1 MNYGLYLSA
10 SGVLTNLHRQDV
22 YANNLANAQTVGFKP
37 DFAGIAQ
44 RDPES
49 IEEGFGFDVRKD
61 ILDRIG
67 GGVLAGPHHIDFT
80 PANLERTSN
89 PLDVA
94 LEKENQ
100 FFAVLARAPGSD
112 QPSVHVTRDGRLTRN
127 SDGFLVTVAGGHQ
140 VLGPDDEPIQLQS
153 GSVVI
158 DPAGR
163 IQQNGEI
170 VGRLQVAQM
179 SDTDVLQKRGQGLY
193 SIEGPANLRTIVER
207 PSIKTGF
214 VEASGTDPIKALMK
228 LIDATKSVTS
238 HANLIRYHDLLMDQ
252 AVNTLGRVVA

>member
-37 DFAGIAQ
+37 DFASIAQ

-49 IEEGFGFDVRKD
+49 IEEGFGFDVSHD
-61 ILDRIG
+61 LLDRIG
-67 GGVLAGPHHIDFT
+67 GGVLAGPQSIDFT
-80 PANLERTSN
+80 PANLEHTGN
-89 PLDVA
+89 PLDAA
-94 LEKENQ
+94 LEQENQ
-100 FFAVLARAPGSD
+100 FFAVLADAPGSD
-112 QPSVHVTRDGRLTRN
+112 QPSVHLTRDGRFSRD
-127 SDGFLVTVAGGHQ
+127 SDGFLVTVAGGHL

-153 GSVVI
+153 GPVAI
-158 DPAGR
+158 DPGGQVRQAGVV
-163 IQQNGEI
+163 
-170 VGRLQVAQM
+170 VGRVQVAEM
-179 SDTDVLQKRGQGLY
+179 ADTDALQKRGQNLFA
-193 SIEGPANLRTIVER
+193 IAGPANLRSVLEK
-207 PSIKTGF
+207 PAVKSGF

-238 HANLIRYHDLLMDQ
+238 NANLIRYHDLLMDQ